1 MNKAILG
8 NRVSYAHALS
18 HVKRVRCREKKI
30 DFVDFNLPVTVTSNQ
45 NTGFM
50 ISKWQFWE
58 TKQPR
63 QQIMLVVL
71 FFCKIDNNHYARILK
86 TLP

>member
-30 DFVDFNLPVTVTSNQ
+30 DFVDFNLPAVTVTSNQ

-50 ISKWQFWE
+50 ISK
-58 TKQPR
+58 
-63 QQIMLVVL
+63 
-71 FFCKIDNNHYARILK
+71 
-86 TLP
+86 